1 MDGNI
6 YKGRNLR
13 VLVAGKPI
21 LHATECSFSTTM
33 NFEEIATKDTDGTI
47 QTPGNYT
54 WTLTSNHLVADKDQV
69 TQANYTDA
77 FELLE
82 QYKNRLPVEVQFT
95 TSMGGDVIISGQA
108 YMSGANISAPVEG
121 AASGDFNFQGNGNF
135 EIERVPGGPIIGSQY
150 KPSLTTNVNV
160 LDSFSFNQYLVSGSP
175 VATSWSFSGTFPEGV
190 EFNTTT
196 GTLTYAIELDEQ
208 VTVSGTITAINAFGS
223 DSTTLNITFNVA

>member
-1 MDGNI
+1 MDGKI

-13 VLVAGKPI
+13 VLVDGKPI

-54 WTLTSNHLVADKDQV
+54 WNLTSNHLVADKDPV

-95 TSMGGDVIISGQA
+95 TQIGGDVIISGEA

-135 EIERVPGGPIIGSQY
+135 EIERVPSLPAFGSQFAGTINTGLQEGD
-150 KPSLTTNVNV
+150 SLPA
-160 LDSFSFNQYLVSGSP
+160 SAYLASNSGA
-175 VATSWSFSGTFPEGV
+175 VTSWSYSGTLPEGV
-190 EFNTTT
+190 TFNTTT
-196 GTLTYAIELDEQ
+196 GVFVYVTELENQETVTGVLTATNE
-208 VTVSGTITAINAFGS
+208 FGS
-223 DSTTLNITFNVA
+223 ATINLNITFNVA

>member
-21 LHATECSFSTTM
+21 LHATECSFSTSM

-54 WTLTSNHLVADKDQV
+54 WTLTSNHLVADKNQS
-69 TQANYTDA
+69 TQSSYTDA

-82 QYKNRLPVEVQFT
+82 QFKNRLPVQVQFT
-95 TSMGGDVIISGQA
+95 TSMGGDVIISGEA
-108 YMSGANISAPVEG
+108 FLSGANISAPVEG

-135 EIERVPGGPIIGSQY
+135 EIERVPAAPVF
-150 KPSLTTNVNV
+150 TNTGTQTFPLNEGE
-160 LDSFSFNQYLVSGSP
+160 SSISGNAQLAANSGA
-175 VATSWSFSGTFPEGV
+175 VASWSYSGTLPEGV
-190 EFNTTT
+190 TFNTSTGVFTYETELLEYAEVT
-196 GTLTYAIELDEQ
+196 GTLTATNEFGTATK
-208 VTVSGTITAINAFGS
+208 TVV
-223 DSTTLNITFNVA
+223 LQLNVA

>member
-135 EIERVPGGPIIGSQY
+135 FTERVTTGATPVISSANSINITNGTAGTFDVVADGTPTGYELLGDVPAGVTINAETGVISFTDDVAVGVYPGLTIRVTNANGSTSQAVVII
-150 KPSLTTNVNV
+150 V
-160 LDSFSFNQYLVSGSP
+160 VSG
-175 VATSWSFSGTFPEGV
+175 
-190 EFNTTT
+190 
-196 GTLTYAIELDEQ
+196 D
-208 VTVSGTITAINAFGS
+208 
-223 DSTTLNITFNVA
+223 